1 MIWCVLFQNNTIY
14 EELEESGDEE
24 LSEDNY
30 DSDATTIDEND
41 EDNNTG
47 AVIGVDGEGKVIDR
61 KSTRL
66 NSSHRR

>member
-47 AVIGVDGEGKVIDR
+47 AVIGDGEGKVI
-61 KSTRL
+61 T
-66 NSSHRR
+66 H

>member
-47 AVIGVDGEGKVIDR
+47 AVIGVEGEGKVI
-61 KSTRL
+61 T
-66 NSSHRR
+66 H

>member
-47 AVIGVDGEGKVIDR
+47 AVIGVDGEGKVI
-61 KSTRL
+61 T
-66 NSSHRR
+66 H

>member
-1 MIWCVLFQNNTIY
+1 MIWCVLFQNNTVY

-30 DSDATTIDEND
+30 DSDPTTIDEND

-47 AVIGVDGEGKVIDR
+47 AVIGVDGEGKVI
-61 KSTRL
+61 T
-66 NSSHRR
+66 H